1 MDFDKIDLHG
11 LLKDE
16 AKIELDKKISSIIR
30 PTKLT
35 VVHGYNSGQV
45 LKNFVQKQYK
55 NKRIVK
61 VEPDFFNQG
70 NTVYHVSKGKMKRIK
85 F

>member
-1 MDFDKIDLHG
+1 MDYDQIDLHG

-16 AKIELDKKISSIIR
+16 ARIELDKKISNIIK

-35 VVHGYNSGQV
+35 VIHGYNGGRV
-45 LKNFVQKQYK
+45 LKDLVQKQYK
-55 NKRIVK
+55 NKRIIK

-70 NTVYHVSKGKMKRIK
+70 NTVYHISKGKNKKIK